1 MSFPNMFT
9 QQVGVFFLL
18 AFTKKLKFALP
29 ASNKLGSRRS
39 GVVPEGVGR
48 LEFWICRACCFVF
61 CSHPETSSFS
71 VLFTMPWESIMEV
84 ISISSCAALFLLLT
98 EMLRSS
104 FKLKY
109 YFTRAAEVTWNHFP
123 AAFWDPG
130 NCVLIARNLEGW
142 SVVAKWDVMN
152 SWGFVLRSSCAL
164 QRLSLEAGSI
174 TKRKEVEMGC
184 EEELL
189 GSVWGSGSSPVWGD
203 LMRGHL
209 HPAMYLDVS
218 IGVVLLQGCVL
229 NLFLL
234 WFGRSWTSCSTS
246 RPWTHPSTGLW
257 GTWCSTP
264 WSTSSGARRS
274 WAPR

>member
-1 MSFPNMFT
+1 MITPVVKETILLPGAKVWQILGLEVFVVETDVCLFPTCLHNGLGF
-9 QQVGVFFLL
+9 FFLL

-71 VLFTMPWESIMEV
+71 VLFAIPWESIMEV

-142 SVVAKWDVMN
+142 SVVC
-152 SWGFVLRSSCAL
+152 GR
-164 QRLSLEAGSI
+164 Q
-174 TKRKEVEMGC
+174 MGRDELVGLC
-184 EEELL
+184 FKELL
-189 GSVWGSGSSPVWGD
+189 CSPAPFLGSWEHYKEK
-203 LMRGHL
+203 RGR
-209 HPAMYLDVS
+209 
-218 IGVVLLQGCVL
+218 
-229 NLFLL
+229 N
-234 WFGRSWTSCSTS
+234 
-246 RPWTHPSTGLW
+246 GL
-257 GTWCSTP
+257 
-264 WSTSSGARRS
+264 
-274 WAPR
+274 